1 MEQEQ
6 PLHELMQVRRS
17 KMEELR
23 RRGIEPFGPKYE
35 ASHYSTEIIDN
46 FDSLEGQQVTV
57 AGRLMSIRSHGK
69 ATFAH
74 LQDFRGQIQIY
85 LSLDQVGEE
94 QYQNFE
100 LVDIGDFVGVSGE
113 VFRTRRGEVTVKVFQ
128 YTYLAK
134 ALRPL
139 PEKWHGL
146 KDVELR
152 YRQRYVDLIVN
163 QEVKETFINRS
174 RIIQAMREIL
184 HRWGF
189 LEMETPILQTMAG
202 GALARP
208 FVTYHNALDMKLYM
222 RIATELHLKRLLVGG
237 LDKVFEIGR
246 IFRNEGISTIHN
258 PEFTSLEIY
267 ENYADYENM
276 MELTENLIYEIAQ
289 AVFGSAQIVFQG
301 KELDLTPPW
310 PRESMVEVVRKY
322 SGVDFSALESDEEA
336 FKAARDAGLELD
348 KGLSWGEI
356 LYMFFEEFCE
366 EQLFAPI
373 FVTGFPIEVSP
384 LAKKEEDDT
393 RLTLRFEGFIAG
405 WEIANAFTE
414 LNDPIDQRERFEQ
427 QLARREA
434 GDDEAHVMDED
445 FINALEHGMP
455 PAGGLGIGI
464 DRLVMMLTDN
474 ISIRDVILF
483 PTLRPRADLEQQPG

>member
-6 PLHELMQVRRS
+6 PLNELMQVRHN

-23 RRGIEPFGPKYE
+23 NRGIEPFGPKYE
-35 ASHYSTEIIDN
+35 ASHYSAEIIEN
-46 FDSLEGQQVTV
+46 FDSLEGQKVTV
-57 AGRLMSIRSHGK
+57 AGRLISIRSHGK

-74 LQDFRGQIQIY
+74 LQDYRGQIQVY
-85 LSLDQVGEE
+85 LNLNQVGEE
-94 QYQNFE
+94 QYKNFE
-100 LVDIGDFVGVSGE
+100 LVDIGDFVGAAGE
-113 VFRTRRGEVTVKVFQ
+113 VFRTRKGEITVNLNE

-146 KDVELR
+146 KDVEIR

-163 QEVKETFINRS
+163 HEVKETFINRS
-174 RIIQAMREIL
+174 RIIQTMREIL
-184 HRWGF
+184 NRWGF
-189 LEMETPILQTMAG
+189 LEMETPILQTIAG

-208 FVTYHNALDMKLYM
+208 FITHHNTLDMKLYM

-267 ENYADYENM
+267 ESYADYETM

-289 AVFGSAQIVFQG
+289 TVFGTGRIIFQG
-301 KELDLTPPW
+301 KEIDLTPPW
-310 PRESMVEVVRKY
+310 PRESMVEVVHKF
-322 SGVDFSALESDEEA
+322 SGVDFSQIQSDEEA
-336 FKAARDAGLELD
+336 FTAGKNAGLELD
-348 KGLSWGEI
+348 KGLSWGDI

-366 EQLFAPI
+366 EQLLSPV

-384 LAKKEEDDT
+384 LAQKMPGDP
-393 RLTLRFEGFIAG
+393 RLTLRFEGFIGG

-445 FINALEHGMP
+445 FITALEYGMP

-464 DRLVMMLTDN
+464 DRLVMLLTDN

-483 PTLRPRADLEQQPG
+483 PTLRPRADLD

>member
-6 PLHELMQVRRS
+6 PLNELMQVRRN

-23 RRGIEPFGPKYE
+23 SRGIEPFGPKYE
-35 ASHYSTEIIDN
+35 ASHYSTEIIEK
-46 FDSLEGQQVTV
+46 FDSLEGQRVTV

-74 LQDFRGQIQIY
+74 LQDYRGQIQVY
-85 LSLDQVGEE
+85 LNLNQVGEE
-94 QYQNFE
+94 QYKNFE
-100 LVDIGDFVGVSGE
+100 LVDIGDFVGAAGE
-113 VFRTRRGEVTVKVFQ
+113 VFRTRKGEITVNVNE

-146 KDVELR
+146 KDVEIR

-163 QEVKETFINRS
+163 HEVKETFINRS
-174 RIIQAMREIL
+174 RIIQTMREIL
-184 HRWGF
+184 NRWGF
-189 LEMETPILQTMAG
+189 LEMETPILQTIAG

-208 FVTYHNALDMKLYM
+208 FITYHNTLDMKLYM

-267 ENYADYENM
+267 ESYADYETM

-289 AVFGSAQIVFQG
+289 TVFGTGRIIFQG
-301 KELDLTPPW
+301 KEIDLTPPW
-310 PRESMVEVVRKY
+310 PRESMVEVVHKF
-322 SGVDFSALESDEEA
+322 SGVDFSQIQSDEEA
-336 FKAARDAGLELD
+336 FTAGKNAGLEMD
-348 KGLSWGEI
+348 KGLSWGDI

-366 EQLFAPI
+366 EQLLSPV

-384 LAKKEEDDT
+384 LAQKMPGDP
-393 RLTLRFEGFIAG
+393 RLTLRFEGFIGG

-427 QLARREA
+427 QLTRREA

-445 FINALEHGMP
+445 FITALEYGMP

-464 DRLVMMLTDN
+464 DRLVMLLTDN

-483 PTLRPRADLEQQPG
+483 PTLRPRTDLD

>member
-6 PLHELMQVRRS
+6 PLNELMQVRRN

-23 RRGIEPFGPKYE
+23 SRGIEPFGPKYE
-35 ASHYSTEIIDN
+35 ASHYSTEIIEK
-46 FDSLEGQQVTV
+46 FDSLEGQRVTV

-74 LQDFRGQIQIY
+74 LQDYRGQIQVY
-85 LSLDQVGEE
+85 LNLNQVGEE
-94 QYQNFE
+94 QYKNFE
-100 LVDIGDFVGVSGE
+100 LVDIGDFVGAAGE
-113 VFRTRRGEVTVKVFQ
+113 VFRTRKGEITVNVNE

-146 KDVELR
+146 KDVEIR

-163 QEVKETFINRS
+163 HEVKETFINRS
-174 RIIQAMREIL
+174 RIIQTMREIL
-184 HRWGF
+184 NRWGF
-189 LEMETPILQTMAG
+189 LEMETPILQTIAG

-208 FVTYHNALDMKLYM
+208 FITYHNTLDMKLYM

-267 ENYADYENM
+267 ESYADYETM

-289 AVFGSAQIVFQG
+289 TVFGTGRIIFQG
-301 KELDLTPPW
+301 KEIDLTPPW
-310 PRESMVEVVRKY
+310 PRESMVEVVHKF
-322 SGVDFSALESDEEA
+322 SGVDFFQIQSDEEA
-336 FKAARDAGLELD
+336 FTAGKNAGLEMD
-348 KGLSWGEI
+348 KGLSWGDI

-366 EQLFAPI
+366 EQLLSPV

-384 LAKKEEDDT
+384 LAQKMPGDP
-393 RLTLRFEGFIAG
+393 RLTLRFEGFIGG

-427 QLARREA
+427 QLTRREA

-445 FINALEHGMP
+445 FITALEYGMP

-464 DRLVMMLTDN
+464 DRLVMLLTDN

-483 PTLRPRADLEQQPG
+483 PTLRPRTDLD